1 VLNIKP
7 LSFSIPKILKRGQNN
22 RKSLDKSKLIKEK
35 ISKCPNNDGTLPLKV
50 GVTFAKIQFLYI
62 WVPKSG
68 GNSQNSPSES
78 LTVSGFQN
86 IEQSQIREQ

>member
-1 VLNIKP
+1 MLNIKP
-7 LSFSIPKILKRGQNN
+7 LSLSIPKILKKGQNN

-35 ISKCPNNDGTLPLKV
+35 MPKCPNNDRNSTSE
-50 GVTFAKIQFLYI
+50 
-62 WVPKSG
+62 SG

-86 IEQSQIREQ
+86 IEQSQITISMNQINR